1 MHRTSKRADS
11 SAVTIQHY
19 HHAPRTVGIDGRD
32 KRVWKACERCRM
44 KKTKVYPRS
53 TSDSILATNMEKC
66 DGEFPCK
73 RCKDDGLVC
82 TTAIR
87 RKTKYKQLPPGY
99 TEVLENTQFAFI
111 ATIHKLYSMVV
122 NNQPWE
128 LGEPELNNHGQ
139 PIIHNIA
146 QKLGCIRPQGDVELP
161 VHSVFPG
168 NEAGL
173 PEPAPQLDGQQD
185 DNGQQM
191 EDKDT
196 DCSECNRTDQWSL
209 SPQTFTYSTNDFGFA
224 PSLPDID
231 AAAKCPPQSLSMSN
245 FPAWVMTAKSQ
256 VSNLTMQFKQQP
268 GPLGNIDQRHQSLVG
283 SQFSTI
289 STHVLSCS
297 NPEVMMGVEDPMI
310 YFTYDGEHM

>member
-1 MHRTSKRADS
+1 MHLTSKRADS
-11 SAVTIQHY
+11 SAATIQHY
-19 HHAPRTVGIDGRD
+19 RHAPRTVGIDGRD

-44 KKTKVYPRS
+44 KKTK
-53 TSDSILATNMEKC
+53 C

-82 TTAIR
+82 TAAIR
-87 RKTKYKQLPPGY
+87 RKMKYKQLPPGY
-99 TEVLENTQFAFI
+99 AEVLENTQFAFI

-139 PIIHNIA
+139 PIIHSIA
-146 QKLGCIRPQGDVELP
+146 QQLGCIRPQSDIKLP
-161 VHSVFPG
+161 VHSVFPE

-173 PEPAPQLDGQQD
+173 PEAAPQLEGQQD

-191 EDKDT
+191 EDKDA
-196 DCSECNRTDQWSL
+196 DCSVYNRTDQGPL

-224 PSLPDID
+224 PPLPDSD
-231 AAAKCPPQSLSMSN
+231 AAAKCPPQSSSMPN
-245 FPAWVMTAKSQ
+245 FPAWLMTGKSQ
-256 VSNLTMQFKQQP
+256 LSNPTMQFMQQSAS
-268 GPLGNIDQRHQSLVG
+268 LNNVDQWYQSLVG
-283 SQFSTI
+283 SQCSTI
-289 STHVLSCS
+289 SPHVLLCP
-297 NPEVMMGVEDPMI
+297 NPEVMMGMEDPMI